1 MGFSLSWVAVRG
13 KTPAAVHSELGLA
26 PTGAREDV
34 AESPLVSAALP
45 NGWTLVLAN
54 RTERFVDEALLR
66 RLSTGCELV
75 ACSVEDHVMVSRAS
89 GWADGRQT
97 WSVDHDG
104 SDGPP
109 GVEIEGS
116 PPAALES
123 IRQHLDESQK
133 SSDGEVDFL
142 YEAPVDLAKSVTGF
156 RHDDDVPRG
165 GTFDV
170 LRETARR
177 PFWRRLVGR

>member
-13 KTPAAVHSELGLA
+13 KTRAAVHSELGLA
-26 PTGAREDV
+26 PTGAREGV
-34 AESPLVSAALP
+34 AESPVVSAALP
-45 NGWTLVLAN
+45 DGWTLVLAD
-54 RTERFVDEALLR
+54 RTERFV
-66 RLSTGCELV
+66 
-75 ACSVEDHVMVSRAS
+75 
-89 GWADGRQT
+89 
-97 WSVDHDG
+97 
-104 SDGPP
+104 
-109 GVEIEGS
+109 
-116 PPAALES
+116 ES

-156 RHDDDVPRG
+156 RHDEDVPRG
-165 GTFDV
+165 ENFEV